1 MTTMNRLPTALGL
14 IAALAFSMPSFQVN
28 SAEAAAAHSGTKAS
42 ASATSGKKTVHNQK
56 HCKATKT
63 HKCPVSKK
71 KPKKAM

>member
-1 MTTMNRLPTALGL
+1 MNRLPTALGL

-28 SAEAAAAHSGTKAS
+28 SAEAAAHSGTKAS
-42 ASATSGKKTVHNQK
+42 ASATSGKKTVHHQK